1 MLVIKNKEKLIGCGI
16 ISHKDK
22 ISWNIANITAQTAFS
37 NSPVYIIG
45 LVSDDK
51 KLTCSVNLYREM
63 EGGAV
68 GSFYKLSYHTY
79 HTPNGTGKIIKKY
92 IHLGEIKNRVGFLSA
107 IGSVINN

>member
-1 MLVIKNKEKLIGCGI
+1 MITIKNKEKIIGCGI

-22 ISWNIANITAQTAFS
+22 ISWNIANITAQTTFT

-68 GSFYKLSYHTY
+68 GSFYKLSYLT
-79 HTPNGTGKIIKKY
+79 TGGTGKIIKKY

-107 IGSVINN
+107 IGKVIDN

>member
-1 MLVIKNKEKLIGCGI
+1 MITIKNKEKIIGCGI

-22 ISWNIANITAQTAFS
+22 ISWNIANITAQTTFT

-51 KLTCSVNLYREM
+51 KLTYSVNLYREM
-63 EGGAV
+63 DGTAV
-68 GSFYKLSYHTY
+68 GSFYKLSYLKMDGSGRI
-79 HTPNGTGKIIKKY
+79 NKKY

-107 IGSVINN
+107 IGKVIDN

>member
-1 MLVIKNKEKLIGCGI
+1 MITIKNKEKLIGCGI
-16 ISHKDK
+16 VSHKNK
-22 ISWNIANITAQTAFS
+22 IGWNITNITAQTTFT

-68 GSFYKLSYHTY
+68 GSFYKLSYL
-79 HTPNGTGKIIKKY
+79 TPDGTGKIIKKY
-92 IHLGEIKNRVGFLSA
+92 ISA
-107 IGSVINN
+107 